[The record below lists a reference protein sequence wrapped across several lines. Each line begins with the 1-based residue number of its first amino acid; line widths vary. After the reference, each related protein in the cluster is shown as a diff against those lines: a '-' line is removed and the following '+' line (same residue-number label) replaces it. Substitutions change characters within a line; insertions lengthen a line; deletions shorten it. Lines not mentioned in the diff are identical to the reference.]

1 MKDLF
6 DVVDIRK
13 DGYIDRNEWNNTFNN
28 IEKGSSINTFK
39 PPNIPLWEN
48 SKESDLL
55 GEVIA
60 RNRHQIQTN
69 LGNKEVTFTEAK
81 KAMDNIL
88 YNEFTKKGI
97 KISDTKLKILM

>member
-81 KAMDNIL
+81 KAMDSIL